1 MSEDITLMDL
11 LLMLKQYDMIKQNI
25 KNKKLLNTKIETL
38 L

>member
-1 MSEDITLMDL
+1 MREDITLMDL

-25 KNKKLLNTKIETL
+25 KNKELLNTKIETL

>member
-1 MSEDITLMDL
+1 MRDDITLMDL

-25 KNKKLLNTKIETL
+25 KNKELLNTKIETL